1 MKEMISLTKEDF
13 MNILNSDKYFV
24 YTKEDYDEYLEW
36 KTTLSDWELKKEFTF
51 SWYIKNRV
59 QLKQYYEQINDWR
72 KLRPNQFLKKTNV
85 ERIDYNEW
93 NW

>member
-36 KTTLSDWELKKEFTF
+36 KSTLSDWELKKRI
-51 SWYIKNRV
+51 YIFMVYK
-59 QLKQYYEQINDWR
+59 KQS
-72 KLRPNQFLKKTNV
+72 TT
-85 ERIDYNEW
+85 
-93 NW
+93 

>member
-36 KTTLSDWELKKEFTF
+36 KSTLSDWELKKRI
-51 SWYIKNRV
+51 YIFMV
-59 QLKQYYEQINDWR
+59 Y
-72 KLRPNQFLKKTNV
+72 KK
-85 ERIDYNEW
+85 
-93 NW
+93 